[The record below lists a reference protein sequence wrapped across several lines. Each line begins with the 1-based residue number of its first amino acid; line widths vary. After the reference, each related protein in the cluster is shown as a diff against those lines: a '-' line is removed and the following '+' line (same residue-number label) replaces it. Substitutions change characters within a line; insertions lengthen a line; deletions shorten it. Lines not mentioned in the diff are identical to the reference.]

1 MEKIVIIEALRTP
14 VGKYK
19 GVLSDFQA
27 VDLGGLVT
35 KEIIQRQPSL
45 KDKIDYVVFGNVL
58 QAGNGQN
65 PARQIALHS
74 GLDVSVP
81 AVTVNEVCGS
91 GLKAISHARQ
101 MLLLNE
107 ADLVIAGG
115 TESMT
120 NAPTLVEYNRKED
133 TYRNPRQVMFVDG
146 LTDAFSGQ
154 AMGMTAEKVAE
165 TFSVSR
171 EMQDHFAYQS
181 QKKAA
186 KAQENQWFEAEML
199 PIVDAND
206 QKIAFDEG
214 IRPQTT
220 MEKLAELKTVF
231 KENGTV
237 TAGNASTIND
247 GASAL
252 LLCTKSYALA
262 HDIPYLAE
270 IEDIVEVGID
280 PSIMGISPITAIEKL
295 FERNA
300 LTSKDIDLFEINEAF
315 AASSVVVQDKLNLED
330 EKVNITG
337 GGISLGHPIGATGA
351 RIVTTLI
358 HQLKRTNQHT
368 GVASLCVGGGLGL
381 ALLLKVPE
389 E

>member
-27 VDLGGLVT
+27 VDLGVMVT
-35 KEIIQRQPSL
+35 KEIIQRQSSL

-65 PARQIALHS
+65 PARQIALHA

-120 NAPTLVEYNRKED
+120 NAPTLVDYNRKED
-133 TYRNPRQVMFVDG
+133 TYRNPKQVMFVDG

-171 EMQDHFAYQS
+171 EMQDRFAFHS
-181 QKKAA
+181 QQKAA

-199 PIVDAND
+199 PIVDTND

-220 MEKLAELKTVF
+220 VEKLAELKTVF

-300 LTSKDIDLFEINEAF
+300 LTSVDIDLFEINEAF

-381 ALLLKVPE
+381 ALLLKVSE
-389 E
+389 D

>member
-247 GASAL
+247 GASSL

>member
-27 VDLGGLVT
+27 VDLGVMVT
-35 KEIIQRQPSL
+35 KEIIQRQSSL

-65 PARQIALHS
+65 PARQIALHA

-120 NAPTLVEYNRKED
+120 NAPTLVDYNRKED
-133 TYRNPRQVMFVDG
+133 TYRNPKQVMFVDG

-171 EMQDHFAYQS
+171 EMQDRFAFHS
-181 QKKAA
+181 QQKAA
-186 KAQENQWFEAEML
+186 KAQENQWFEAEIL
-199 PIVDAND
+199 PILDTNN

-220 MEKLAELKTVF
+220 VEKLAELKTVF

-300 LTSKDIDLFEINEAF
+300 LTSMDIDLFEINEAF
-315 AASSVVVQDKLNLED
+315 AASSVVVQNKLNLED

-381 ALLLKVPE
+381 ALLLKVSE
-389 E
+389 D

>member
-27 VDLGGLVT
+27 VELGGLVT

>member
-262 HDIPYLAE
+262 HNIPYLAE